1 MNRIR
6 EINNKYQLL
15 INNNYTT
22 NPSIELTL
30 GDILN
35 KEQLKNYEIK
45 HYDNLQDAINEAYNY
60 PPINFN
66 KIHSDSV
73 DIFKKLNLLVNN
85 ILLNEN
91 IIIKPKL
98 LLPNEI
104 KNMLFDRILKHG
116 NRFNFY
122 FNFNDIITFD
132 LIHSHTNNL
141 LNIINIL
148 KKHKELQI
156 IRIEKT
162 LTHIKLIG
170 LTENNLTYEIRLW
183 TSILYDFMNWIYN
196 NNKNLLDYMDDLMDN
211 LQKQKI
217 IDNY

>member
-73 DIFKKLNLLVNN
+73 DIFKRLNLLVNN

-183 TSILYDFMNWIYN
+183 TSILYDFMNWIYY